1 MIKGRILVVDD
12 EKDMTMLLKRILEP
26 ELDCTVT
33 AAFSAEMALT
43 ILGQESF
50 DLVLCDIRM
59 PGMDGFELLE
69 HVVEHYPGLTMVMI
83 TGFGS
88 IDVAVDA
95 IKKGAYDFISKPF
108 DQDEIIFRV
117 RKALERSLLLK
128 ENQKLQKEKKGSFG
142 KLIGESPAMEAVFQK
157 ISMVAESN
165 VTVLITGES
174 GTGKDLTAQSIHYL
188 SQRNESPYIPINCP
202 TVPEHILE
210 SELFGYRKGA
220 FTNATRDKK
229 GLFQE
234 ADQGTLFLDE
244 IGDISPTIQTKLLR
258 VLQEREIKPLGDTK
272 SVKIDVRIIASTNR
286 NLHQK
291 ISDGEFREDFFY
303 RLNVF
308 TIELPPLRERITDIP
323 GIAGHL
329 VTKHC
334 KNLNRPEKR
343 ISEKL
348 MTRLMQQSW
357 PGNVRELENALI
369 QGILSAES
377 DTITCSDIS
386 LDNPAPS
393 ALPLDHLD
401 QDTLH
406 KLPYKEAKE
415 EMLTQFN
422 HNYIG
427 AMLSLSG
434 GNVTKAAKRCRLERQ
449 ALQQIM
455 KRFQISADRF
465 R

>member
-1 MIKGRILVVDD
+1 MKGRILIVDD
-12 EKDMTMLLKRILEP
+12 EKDMTMLLRRILEP
-26 ELDCTVT
+26 ELNCTVT
-33 AAFSAEMALT
+33 ASFSAEMALT

-59 PGMDGFELLE
+59 PGMDGFELLD
-69 HVVEHYPGLTMVMI
+69 HVMEHYPGLTMVMI

-117 RKALERSLLLK
+117 RKALERGLLLK
-128 ENQKLQKEKKGSFG
+128 ENRKLQNEKKGSFG

-188 SQRNESPYIPINCP
+188 SQRKEDPYIPINCP

-210 SELFGYRKGA
+210 SELFGYKKGA
-220 FTNATRDKK
+220 FTNAVRDKK

-323 GIAGHL
+323 AIAQHL

-343 ISEKL
+343 ISPKL
-348 MTRLMQQSW
+348 MARLMEQTW

-377 DTITCSDIS
+377 DTISCPDIPLGPAGTSS
-386 LDNPAPS
+386 LPP
-393 ALPLDHLD
+393 DHLD
-401 QDTLH
+401 QETLH

-415 EMLTQFN
+415 EMLTRFN

-434 GNVTKAAKRCRLERQ
+434 GNVTKAAKRCKLERQ

-455 KRFQISADRF
+455 KRFKISADKF